1 MTASS
6 LRPVSLATTG
16 THAPRRSALHVVL
29 CMVCRADAT
38 MPHVA
43 WVALCRK
50 WVFIRHV
57 ISRGKTVCA
66 VGITKIVL
74 KEPSG
79 KTIPPAIA
87 FKMCGYTDVETMAG
101 ASAVA
106 AGRALSTTHIPM
118 ADRIDTLQSEA
129 GDDWL
134 SMESNL
140 NPAAKM

>member
-1 MTASS
+1 
-6 LRPVSLATTG
+6 
-16 THAPRRSALHVVL
+16 
-29 CMVCRADAT
+29 